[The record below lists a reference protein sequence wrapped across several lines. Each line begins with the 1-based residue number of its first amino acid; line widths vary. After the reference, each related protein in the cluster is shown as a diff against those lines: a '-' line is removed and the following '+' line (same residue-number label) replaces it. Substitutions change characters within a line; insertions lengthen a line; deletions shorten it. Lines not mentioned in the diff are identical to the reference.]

1 MVSEDSTLVPVPQ
14 ETRPAAPAQEA
25 SSPALRTT
33 SALASDLN
41 EDQAL
46 ALLKASDLPPE
57 TIEQISKNSGVMK
70 SRKVKRAVV
79 AHPKTP
85 RYVAISIVRQ
95 LFTFD
100 LMQIALLP
108 TMAGDLRVAAE
119 EALIKRLETISAGE
133 KLSLGRRAS
142 GRVAGVLLLD
152 PDPRIIRA
160 ALENPKMTE
169 ALIIRAIT
177 RPNASS
183 ALVLAVCNHAKWS
196 LRREVR
202 IALLR
207 NEKTPMGHAL
217 EFAHTLPPAILK
229 EALENSRLPHAIKSC
244 LLKGG

>member
-1 MVSEDSTLVPVPQ
+1 MS
-14 ETRPAAPAQEA
+14 AFAP
-25 SSPALRTT
+25 
-33 SALASDLN
+33 DLN

-46 ALLKASDLPPE
+46 ALLKVPDLSPE
-57 TIEQISKNSGVMK
+57 TIEQLSKNGGVIK

-108 TMAGDLRVAAE
+108 TLAGDLRVAAE
-119 EALIKRLETISAGE
+119 EALIKRLETISSGE

-160 ALENPKMTE
+160 ALENSRMTE

-177 RPNASS
+177 RSNASS

-229 EALENSRLPHAIKSC
+229 EVLENSRLPQAIKSC